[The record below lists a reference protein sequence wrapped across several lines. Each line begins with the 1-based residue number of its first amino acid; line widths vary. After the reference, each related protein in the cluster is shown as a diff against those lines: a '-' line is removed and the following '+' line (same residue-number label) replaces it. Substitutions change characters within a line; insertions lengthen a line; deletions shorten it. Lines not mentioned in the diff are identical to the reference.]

1 MSKVTTSLLNCCLI
15 ISLLLLAIVTSYA
28 QNPNSAAWPLDSF
41 AEASHTFEET
51 LQIFHDKKGTTP
63 FEAIIGKNQLFSA
76 NNTIENFQA
85 DQVYWA
91 KLNLRGH
98 SQKAANYLFGFS
110 TIRWGAGWQYNDAWL
125 VRADGSVIQ
134 QQSGFGLS
142 KQEKSI
148 PSAANLARFE
158 IKQNELVTL
167 YVRYKGAM
175 KDKKRRPKRIN
186 LSLLKEAMH
195 PTLFEG
201 YPFKG
206 HFSSKHLFERI
217 PFDVNFF
224 INQEIY
230 VDASG
235 TVNIDSIA
243 KNWNQL
249 DWKDVYSTKPVSN
262 QVYWIKTRFYGSP
275 YFNGEQTLYT
285 PYRYG
290 FDYVDAY
297 WADGN
302 DSYIHQRTG
311 DKVSLEERPFNFWA
325 NFIKLDLSPIDTI
338 DLFIRME
345 GLDPNYLTHQIA
357 LGHVDPSELFPN
369 QVKEAWENGIFYG
382 ILSIQG
388 IFFFLLFLIERERI
402 HLYFVL
408 FVLGLFF
415 VFGFSS
421 DNYFMFVPF
430 PEGKNISATL
440 MILGFFLCEVGFL
453 KFTETYFNYAKA
465 SFISRWF
472 IPVFIIIAAIG
483 NLNAWWNYKMT
494 VDYYYYAIREPAFLF
509 ALLLILISLVTGL
522 VMAFIA
528 PQQKNVS
535 KKVFLL
541 AFLPLLISSIFMNG
555 HFLLVHFLLDPYILD
570 LPYNGFDIYRIA
582 IIAMLTLLAVSIG
595 YRTNRLKAD
604 KAAAQR
610 TKELNEAKAHLYTN
624 ITHEFRTPLTVIL
637 GMNHK
642 MNRYFKDRNSFRHQE
657 AANLVNRNGNQL
669 LRLINQML
677 DLSKLESKSMPVEME
692 QGDIIFFIKY
702 LFEAFESY
710 AESKNIRMH
719 FSREM
724 ESFIMDFD
732 REKIQQILSNLLSN
746 AIKFTPAGG
755 LVNLHLGQQED
766 TQLLIKVQDSGIG
779 ISKKNIPFIFDRF
792 YQADVPND
800 QQGMGTGIGLA
811 LTKELVHLLNGN
823 IKVNSILQEGT
834 TFTVFLPV
842 TSQAAPIKNLEL
854 IKETSLTL
862 EAFSTAQLPT
872 ALSLET
878 NDQPNQTQAQ
888 LLIVEDNTDV
898 ILYLKACLEEQYQ
911 LSFAQDGQA
920 GIDKAIEFI
929 PDIIISDVMMPKK
942 DGFELCA
949 TLKKDTRTSHIPIIL
964 LTAKAT
970 VADKIAGLEHGAD
983 AYLAKPFEPQ
993 ELEVR
998 LRKLLELRTQ
1008 LQSRYINGNTPQADN
1023 NPAFQLEDEFL
1034 LKVKA
1039 LILDNL
1045 DNVDFSV
1052 EILCKSIFL
1061 SRQQVHRK
1069 LIALTGHSTSHLI
1082 RSIRLQAAKKLL
1094 ETTNKSITEIA
1105 FDVGFREVS
1114 YFSRV
1119 FSETFGHAPSFLRK

>member
-1 MSKVTTSLLNCCLI
+1 MFASKKDIPLLNTTTNLRNYYLI
-15 ISLLLLAIVTSYA
+15 ISLLSLAIVTPYA
-28 QNPNSAAWPLDSF
+28 QNANTAPWPLDSF
-41 AEASHTFEET
+41 SKAAHTFEET
-51 LQIFHDKKGTTP
+51 LQIFHDKKGNTP
-63 FEAIIGKNQLFSA
+63 FEVIKGKGELFSA
-76 NNTIENFQA
+76 DNTIENFQA

-604 KAAAQR
+604 KAAALQKNLADQQKMLAEQKQINQAISR
-610 TKELNEAKAHLYTN
+610 FVPNEFLAALGKTN
-624 ITHEFRTPLTVIL
+624 ITQINLGDNTEKEVTVFFSDIRSYTSLSEQMTPSENFRFVNAYNARMGPIIQQKNGFVNQYL
-637 GMNHK
+637 GDGIMAI
-642 MNRYFKDRNSFRHQE
+642 FPDSPTDALW
-657 AANLVNRNGNQL
+657 AA
-669 LRLINQML
+669 IQM
-677 DLSKLESKSMPVEME
+677 
-692 QGDIIFFIKY
+692 
-702 LFEAFESY
+702 
-710 AESKNIRMH
+710 
-719 FSREM
+719 
-724 ESFIMDFD
+724 
-732 REKIQQILSNLLSN
+732 QQILQNYNQQRIQEGKKAIQVGMGMHTGSLIMGITGDKNRLDATTISDSVNSASRIENLTKYYGANILLSE
-746 AIKFTPAGG
+746 ACLKKMDDQTTFK
-755 LVNLHLGQQED
+755 LRYLGQVQVKGKQEA
-766 TQLLIKVQDSGIG
+766 LKIYEC
-779 ISKKNIPFIFDRF
+779 FDG
-792 YQADVPND
+792 D
-800 QQGMGTGIGLA
+800 
-811 LTKELVHLLNGN
+811 
-823 IKVNSILQEGT
+823 
-834 TFTVFLPV
+834 LPEM
-842 TSQAAPIKNLEL
+842 I
-854 IKETSLTL
+854 
-862 EAFSTAQLPT
+862 
-872 ALSLET
+872 
-878 NDQPNQTQAQ
+878 D
-888 LLIVEDNTDV
+888 
-898 ILYLKACLEEQYQ
+898 LKL
-911 LSFAQDGQA
+911 
-920 GIDKAIEFI
+920 
-929 PDIIISDVMMPKK
+929 
-942 DGFELCA
+942 A
-949 TLKKDTRTSHIPIIL
+949 TLADFEKGVELYFKQTFNEAHSIFKNVLRQHPAD
-964 LTAKAT
+964 LTAKLFLT
-970 VADKIAGLEHGAD
+970 K
-983 AYLAKPFEPQ
+983 AKWLMETEVTEDWTGV
-993 ELEVR
+993 ELME
-998 LRKLLELRTQ
+998 KQ
-1008 LQSRYINGNTPQADN
+1008 
-1023 NPAFQLEDEFL
+1023 
-1034 LKVKA
+1034 
-1039 LILDNL
+1039 
-1045 DNVDFSV
+1045 
-1052 EILCKSIFL
+1052 
-1061 SRQQVHRK
+1061 
-1069 LIALTGHSTSHLI
+1069 
-1082 RSIRLQAAKKLL
+1082 
-1094 ETTNKSITEIA
+1094 
-1105 FDVGFREVS
+1105 
-1114 YFSRV
+1114 
-1119 FSETFGHAPSFLRK
+1119 